1 MGRRK
6 PVTAAELKARL
17 SKDPKHLAGAAERE
31 RRIAEQ
37 AREYADEDKQIAHEA
52 AELEYDIESVWD
64 FVNNNPHPFLP
75 RSFAGAYD
83 RAYPLLVR
91 HLRLQHHRKVREGII
106 RALTVKDGGPLV
118 SEALYR
124 EFAAE
129 KDPHLQ
135 WVLANAL
142 RTAMPLKDRKRHP
155 EIAKVFNAKGSLS
168 QSGRARRG

>member
-6 PVTAAELKARL
+6 PVTA
-17 SKDPKHLAGAAERE
+17 
-31 RRIAEQ
+31 
-37 AREYADEDKQIAHEA
+37 YADEDKQIAHEA

-75 RSFAGAYD
+75 
-83 RAYPLLVR
+83 
-91 HLRLQHHRKVREGII
+91 
-106 RALTVKDGGPLV
+106 
-118 SEALYR
+118 YR

-142 RTAMPLKDRKRHP
+142 CTAMPLKDRKRHP
-155 EIAKVFNAKGSLS
+155 EIAKVFNAKGSLP

>member
-1 MGRRK
+1 MGRSK
-6 PVTAAELKARL
+6 SVTAAELMARL
-17 SKDPKHLAGAAERE
+17 SKDAKYLAAVAERD

-37 AREYADEDKQIAHEA
+37 AREYADEGEQIAREA
-52 AELEYDIESVWD
+52 AKLGYDIQSVWD

-75 RSFAGAYD
+75 RSFVGPYD

-91 HLRLQHHRKVREGII
+91 HLRLPHHTKVREGII

-118 SEALYR
+118 SDALFR

-129 KDPHLQ
+129 KNPYLR

-142 RTAMPLKDRKRHP
+142 RTAMPLKERKRHP
-155 EIAKVFNAKGSLS
+155 EIAKVFNAKGSLLL
-168 QSGRARRG
+168 SGRERHE